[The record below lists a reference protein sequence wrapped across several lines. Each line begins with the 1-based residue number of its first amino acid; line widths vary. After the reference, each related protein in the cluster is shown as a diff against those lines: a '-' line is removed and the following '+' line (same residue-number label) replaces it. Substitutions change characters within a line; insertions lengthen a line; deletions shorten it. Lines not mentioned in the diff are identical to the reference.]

1 MQPKVMLF
9 DEPTSALDPELV
21 GEVLKVMRELASEGR
36 TMIVVTHEMGFAREV
51 SGEVIFLHDGRVEE
65 QNTPR
70 ELFEN
75 PKSERCR
82 QFLAS
87 SL

>member
-1 MQPKVMLF
+1 
-9 DEPTSALDPELV
+9 
-21 GEVLKVMRELASEGR
+21 MRDLAEEGR
-36 TMIVVTHEMGFAREV
+36 TRIVVTHEMGFARKV
-51 SGEVIFLHDGRVEE
+51 SDETIFLHDGRIEE
-65 QNTPR
+65 KAPPA
-70 ELFEN
+70 ELFGN

>member
-1 MQPKVMLF
+1 MKV
-9 DEPTSALDPELV
+9 
-21 GEVLKVMRELASEGR
+21 LAEEGR

-51 SGEVIFLHDGRVEE
+51 SNQAIFLDEGRIEE
-65 QNTPR
+65 QGPPA
-70 ELFEN
+70 EMFGN

>member
-1 MQPKVMLF
+1 
-9 DEPTSALDPELV
+9 
-21 GEVLKVMRELASEGR
+21 
-36 TMIVVTHEMGFAREV
+36 MIVVTHEMGFAREV
-51 SGEVIFLHDGRVEE
+51 SGEVIFLHDGRIEE
-65 QNTPR
+65 QNRPR